1 MERIADRI
9 LVIQLPGLPVK
20 IQVISC
26 RLRVTSLKKVFTVNR
41 NLKTKN
47 EKLQTRFILTINLI
61 GELANW
67 SIGELK
73 KKVSDILKVKVKILS
88 RKEVA
93 PDIYLMK
100 LEAPEIAKESLSGQ
114 FIHIKCSKDNYP
126 LLRRPL
132 SIHRIDKEKGE
143 IFILLQ
149 VVGEGTK
156 LLSQR
161 EVGDNLDILGPIGNG
176 FNIYPESK
184 KIVIIGGG
192 IGVAPLLA
200 LCEESIKKGKEVRVL
215 IGALKKELVIGE
227 ENFRNLGA
235 KVDIATG
242 DGSYKYKGLVTDL
255 LEGSIREGWLA
266 DQIFACGPKYKLK
279 KIVEISLDA
288 HIDCQVSLEERMACG
303 IGACLGCVCKIKT
316 KNKKEDK
323 AKYEYKRVC
332 VDGPIFEGSEVVW
345 DD

>member
-1 MERIADRI
+1 MSAI
-9 LVIQLPGLPVK
+9 LNI
-20 IQVISC
+20 
-26 RLRVTSLKKVFTVNR
+26 
-41 NLKTKN
+41 
-47 EKLQTRFILTINLI
+47 
-61 GELANW
+61 
-67 SIGELK
+67 
-73 KKVSDILKVKVKILS
+73 KVKILS

-93 PDIYLMK
+93 PNIYLMK
-100 LEAPEIAKESLSGQ
+100 LKAPEIAQEALPGQ
-114 FIHIKCSKDNYP
+114 FIHIKCSIDHYP

-143 IFILLQ
+143 IYILFQ

-156 LLSQR
+156 LLAQR
-161 EVGDNLDILGPIGNG
+161 AVGDDLDIVGPIGNG

-184 KIVIIGGG
+184 KIMIVGGG

-200 LCEESIKKGKEVRVL
+200 LAEESITQGKEVQVL
-215 IGALKKELVIGE
+215 IGALKKELVMGE
-227 ENFRNLGA
+227 EDLRKLGA
-235 KVDIATG
+235 KVDVATD
-242 DGSYKYKGLVTDL
+242 DGSYQYKGLVTDL

-266 DQIFACGPKYKLK
+266 DQIFACGPKPMLR
-279 KIVEISLDA
+279 KIVEISLDN

-316 KNKKEDK
+316 RDEKEDEV
-323 AKYEYKRVC
+323 KYDYKRVC

>member
-1 MERIADRI
+1 MNAI
-9 LVIQLPGLPVK
+9 LNI
-20 IQVISC
+20 
-26 RLRVTSLKKVFTVNR
+26 
-41 NLKTKN
+41 
-47 EKLQTRFILTINLI
+47 
-61 GELANW
+61 
-67 SIGELK
+67 
-73 KKVSDILKVKVKILS
+73 KVKILS

-93 PDIYLMK
+93 PNIFLIK
-100 LEAPEIAKESLSGQ
+100 LSAPSVAQDALPGQ

-132 SIHRIDKEKGE
+132 SIHRIDREKGE
-143 IFILLQ
+143 IYILFQ

-156 LLSQR
+156 LLSKR
-161 EVGDNLDILGPIGNG
+161 EVGDDLDVLGPLGNG

-227 ENFRNLGA
+227 ENFRNLGV
-235 KVDIATG
+235 KVDIATD
-242 DGSYKYKGLVTDL
+242 DGSYKHKGLVTDL

-288 HIDCQVSLEERMACG
+288 HIDCQVSLACG

>member
-1 MERIADRI
+1 MSAI
-9 LVIQLPGLPVK
+9 LNI
-20 IQVISC
+20 
-26 RLRVTSLKKVFTVNR
+26 
-41 NLKTKN
+41 
-47 EKLQTRFILTINLI
+47 
-61 GELANW
+61 
-67 SIGELK
+67 
-73 KKVSDILKVKVKILS
+73 KVKILS

-93 PDIYLMK
+93 PNIYLMRLK
-100 LEAPEIAKESLSGQ
+100 TPEIAQDALPGQ
-114 FIHIKCSKDNYP
+114 FVHIKCSEDNYP

-143 IFILLQ
+143 IYILFQ
-149 VVGEGTK
+149 EVGEGTK

-161 EVGDNLDILGPIGNG
+161 AAGDDLDIMGPIGNG
-176 FNIYPESK
+176 FNIYPKSK
-184 KIVIIGGG
+184 NILIVGGG

-200 LCEESIKKGKEVRVL
+200 LCEDSTRQGKEVRVL

-227 ENFRNLGA
+227 ENFKIPGA
-235 KVDIATG
+235 KVDVATD

-255 LEGSIREGWLA
+255 LEETIIKEGWLP
-266 DQIFACGPKYKLK
+266 DQIFACGPKPMLR
-279 KIVEISLDA
+279 KIVEISLDN

-316 KNKKEDK
+316 RDKKEDEV
-323 AKYEYKRVC
+323 KYDYKRVC